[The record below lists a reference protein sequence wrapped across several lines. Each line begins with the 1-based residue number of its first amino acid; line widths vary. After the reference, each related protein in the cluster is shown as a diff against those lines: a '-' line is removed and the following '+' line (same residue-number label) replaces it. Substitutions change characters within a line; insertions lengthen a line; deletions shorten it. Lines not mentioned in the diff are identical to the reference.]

1 MVRHSATPFSASQAR
16 LPSSSAKK
24 AKDKDPNAPTGVR
37 TAFTYY
43 TKAKREE
50 VRASHPDAKAA
61 EILSL
66 LGKHWKELDKDA
78 KAPYQEQAKADK
90 ERYRKEMADYNA
102 KIGIV
107 DDQAKSRNA
116 VTSPVKDTAKVPTE
130 TLVKKTP
137 IEKKRKIELS
147 GTRNVQSFFVK
158 KAKQN

>member
-1 MVRHSATPFSASQAR
+1 M
-16 LPSSSAKK
+16 
-24 AKDKDPNAPTGVR
+24 R

-116 VTSPVKDTAKVPTE
+116 ETSPVKDTAKVPTE
-130 TLVKKTP
+130 PLVKKTP
-137 IEKKRKIELS
+137 TEKKRKIELS
-147 GTRNVQSFFVK
+147 GGTRNVQSFFVK